1 MQTIYVIFKLKFIFI
16 SLNKHIYYNMAMR
29 RGATRRSAKRRLTKR
44 KTQRKRKSGG
54 GLIKTIKAKLQ
65 KRKEKKAQKIAD
77 EIAEVKRYEEA
88 ERQRIIKSNAREESR
103 NYSRGLSSQANIN
116 ASRGMDD
123 YDYLMS
129 GRERVYDD

>member
-1 MQTIYVIFKLKFIFI
+1 
-16 SLNKHIYYNMAMR
+16 MAMR
-29 RGATRRSAKRRLTKR
+29 RSRSATRRSAKRRLTKR

-65 KRKEKKAQKIAD
+65 KRKEKKAQKKAD

-88 ERQRIIKSNAREESR
+88 VRKSIIESNAREESR
-103 NYSRGLSSQANIN
+103 NYSRGLRSQADIN
-116 ASRGMDD
+116 ASRARDD

-129 GRERVYDD
+129 GRSRVYYD